1 MRKEET
7 VKAELQELVFERDN
21 CLIHYWLGGSE
32 KAPLVVFTHGAYI
45 DHREWNK
52 TIPLVLDAGYRVMT
66 WDLRGH
72 GKSRP
77 GVFSV
82 NAAIQ
87 DLLALLELLK
97 VNQAV
102 FVGHSM
108 GGNIHQEFVFQH
120 SERVKSLVM
129 VGCTWN
135 FQKLTRFEEISVKV
149 GVPML
154 AWYPYDTLL
163 KQMAEVSVTSSE
175 DQTYLVDAFSALS
188 KPEFIQVM
196 KEATACLHNEPDY
209 IIPKPLLLIIG
220 DKDKTGNIRKIAPI
234 WANHDRVSKF
244 VLVPN
249 AMHCVNLDAPEVFHK
264 ELMDFLRSNA

>member
-1 MRKEET
+1 MRKEVTMKTEM
-7 VKAELQELVFERDN
+7 QEFILDREN
-21 CLIHYWLGGSE
+21 GSIHYWLGGLE

-45 DHREWNK
+45 DHREWDI
-52 TIPLVLDAGYRVMT
+52 TIPLVLEAGYQVMT

-77 GVFSV
+77 GVFTV
-82 NAAIQ
+82 TEALQ
-87 DLLALLELLK
+87 DLLAILDLIK
-97 VNQAV
+97 VDQAS

-108 GGNIHQEFVFQH
+108 GGNIHQELVFRFP
-120 SERVKSLVM
+120 ERVKSLVM

-154 AWYPYDTLL
+154 GWYPYDTLI
-163 KQMAEVSVTSSE
+163 KQMAEVSVTSKR
-175 DQTYLVDAFSALS
+175 DQDYLVDAFSVLS
-188 KPEFIQVM
+188 KSEFVQVM

-209 IIPKPLLLIIG
+209 IISKPMLLIIG

-234 WANHDRVSKF
+234 WAKHDKDCKF

-264 ELMDFLRSNA
+264 ELLEFLKVNA